1 VVCKDADLVVPLMS
15 EINQIGLTQI
25 MLMLMAM
32 MGQWQWDQKH
42 HH

>member
-15 EINQIGLTQI
+15 AINQIGLTQI

-32 MGQWQWDQKH
+32 MGQWQ
-42 HH
+42 